1 MRAAQAEEGFA
12 LLCLQH
18 MRLCRE
24 AGSPG
29 RQSWPSCP
37 GPWSPTL
44 WAGST
49 VSLMPGVL
57 EPRSLGREHC
67 ISDCG

>member
-37 GPWSPTL
+37 GPWSI
-44 WAGST
+44 SD
-49 VSLMPGVL
+49 
-57 EPRSLGREHC
+57 LGREHC
-67 ISDCG
+67 LSDAWGPGAPLSGQGALSL